1 MPNTDVSDED
11 IVEKKRATENVCRRT
26 VCGGRAYPRNVPSPA
41 TRPTIGSDD
50 VPARTFG
57 PTALATPANAITVA
71 RIVGS
76 FGLGFL
82 IAAGVDDWAL
92 VVFIVLALSD
102 NIDGVLARRQG
113 PTRSGAFL
121 DPLADKFLVGAALIA
136 LWWRGDI
143 GWWFPVLILSRE
155 LLISV
160 YRSVVAR
167 NGVSVPASWM
177 GKAKTFVT
185 MIAIG
190 MLLVPGDDVRSAG
203 IAVLWVGVVLT
214 WVSAADYLWRARH
227 ASTPTGAHGD

>member
-1 MPNTDVSDED
+1 VPGPETTTTSGPDGPGGPDGV
-11 IVEKKRATENVCRRT
+11 VERM
-26 VCGGRAYPRNVPSPA
+26 
-41 TRPTIGSDD
+41 
-50 VPARTFG
+50 FG
-57 PTALATPANAITVA
+57 PTALATPANAVTVA

-82 IAAGVDDWAL
+82 VVAGVYDWAL

-121 DPLADKFLVGAALIA
+121 DPLADKFLVGVALVA
-136 LWWRGDI
+136 LSWRGEI

-155 LLISV
+155 FVISL
-160 YRSVVAR
+160 YRSIAAR
-167 NGVSVPASWM
+167 NGVSVPASWL

-190 MLLVPGDDVRSAG
+190 MLLVPGGSVRSAG
-203 IAVLWVGVVLT
+203 VVVLWVGVVLT
-214 WVSAADYLWRARH
+214 WVSAVDYLWRARH
-227 ASTPTGAHGD
+227 ATADSAGVPADAPLEAGGER